1 MILLLSDSLSRALL
15 ALVTLLAALWLAFF
29 GVRSGIAGLVSEGDS
44 SQPLELAARLESGNP
59 EYWYRL
65 AHYQQFNLEQPDIVA
80 SVASYHRAVALD
92 PGYTDAWLDL
102 GTAYELDGNTAAAR
116 DAFEHAKKAYP
127 ASGEVAW
134 RYGNFLLRQG
144 QLPEAFA
151 ELKVTLES
159 DPRRA
164 GAVFSRVYRADP
176 DIDAIVNNLLPAVP
190 AAYLNAIG
198 EAVDSRQLAVAQTMW
213 MKLMSMKPT
222 LQLGEFNKLVSALL
236 ANGDYDAAL
245 RIWEQGTS
253 TMNLPPLIQPQGSVI
268 WDPSFES
275 GITNESFAWS
285 FKPLLEGV
293 HTQLDTSEKLS
304 GKRSLRVT
312 FDGMHNP
319 ELEIA
324 CATGVV
330 NPGTKYLF
338 SGWIKTRE
346 LTGDEGVRFHL
357 RPLGNI
363 PIPVEVT
370 KEIHGTMPWTLL
382 DEQWAAGPGVHR
394 IEVCISRE
402 PSTNADIHIAGD
414 VWVDDVTLVPQAPE
428 PRAPE
433 RRKP

>member
-1 MILLLSDSLSRALL
+1 MILRLSDSLSRALL
-15 ALVTLLAALWLAFF
+15 AITALVAALWLAFF
-29 GVRSGIAGLVSEGDS
+29 GVRLGIAGRLSEGNS
-44 SQPLELAARLESGNP
+44 NEPLQLATRLESGNP

-65 AHYQQFNLEQPDIVA
+65 GHYQQFNLEQPDIVA
-80 SVASYHRAVALD
+80 SVASYQRAVELN

-116 DAFEHAKKAYP
+116 EAFEHAKKTYP

-144 QLPEAFA
+144 SLPGAFA
-151 ELKVTLES
+151 EFKLTLQT

-176 DIDAIVNNLLPAVP
+176 DIDAIINNLLPAVP
-190 AAYLNAIG
+190 AAYLNAID

-213 MKLMSMKPT
+213 MKLMPMKPT
-222 LQLGEFNKLVSALL
+222 LKLGDFNKLVSVLL
-236 ANGDYDAAL
+236 ANGDYDAAR
-245 RIWEQGTS
+245 RIWDQGSS
-253 TMNLPPLIQPQGSVI
+253 TMNLPPLIQPQGSII

-304 GKRSLRVT
+304 GKQSLRVT
-312 FDGMHNP
+312 FDGKHNP

-324 CATGVV
+324 CSAGVV
-330 NPGTKYLF
+330 DPGTKYLF
-338 SGWIKTRE
+338 SGWIKSKD

-357 RPLGNI
+357 HSLGNA
-363 PIPVEVT
+363 PIPVGVT
-370 KEIHGTMPWTLL
+370 KEIHGNTPWTVL
-382 DEQWAAGPGVHR
+382 DQQWTAAPGVHR

-402 PSTNADIHIAGD
+402 PSTNADIHISGD

-428 PRAPE
+428 